1 MHPIPSQVIWMA
13 PHSNPICETCL
24 LLATCFHGQNT
35 VPCPP
40 THMAS
45 GHSTRMKLIK
55 KVREVS
61 ECVMTLKLHAEH
73 PLLKGPQAARST
85 AVTNR
90 TMDWKAR
97 GGRSLTQPRNRV
109 SGQGDQIGFYLFSL
123 LVLAGEWKVDKD
135 CTGCLKLSVVAID
148 SSFGIACLPNH
159 NDDGHSM
166 IDGL

>member
-1 MHPIPSQVIWMA
+1 MAFWRSRLPCHCMLWVRGMSWSHYMHPIPSQVIWMA

-61 ECVMTLKLHAEH
+61 EWYNDTQTALSAPSAQRAPTHQELRHDKQDQGLKS
-73 PLLKGPQAARST
+73 QS
-85 AVTNR
+85 
-90 TMDWKAR
+90 
-97 GGRSLTQPRNRV
+97 GGRYLSQPSSRVPAAGGLDRNWSVQSSGACSRV
-109 SGQGDQIGFYLFSL
+109 GSR
-123 LVLAGEWKVDKD
+123 
-135 CTGCLKLSVVAID
+135 
-148 SSFGIACLPNH
+148 
-159 NDDGHSM
+159 
-166 IDGL
+166 